1 MNLLSQYQLDAE
13 MQPERFIGRAPEQV
27 DEFIEEIVE
36 PIRKRYANIAVAD
49 ADLRV

>member
-1 MNLLSQYQLDAE
+1 MK
-13 MQPERFIGRAPEQV
+13 PEKFIGRAPEQV

-36 PIRKRYANIAVAD
+36 PIRKRYPNVAVAE